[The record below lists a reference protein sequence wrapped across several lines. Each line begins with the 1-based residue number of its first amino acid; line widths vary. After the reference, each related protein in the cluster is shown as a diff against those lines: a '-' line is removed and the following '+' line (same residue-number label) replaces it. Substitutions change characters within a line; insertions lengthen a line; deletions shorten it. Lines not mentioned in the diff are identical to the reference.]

1 VSTCPAI
8 EGCCAHCGA
17 TMFYYP
23 DDRRVAHR
31 IPECPAYRKEMEPRT
46 RSVTTVA
53 VDEGGDIVAF
63 ELFKL

>member
-1 VSTCPAI
+1 
-8 EGCCAHCGA
+8 
-17 TMFYYP
+17 MFYYP
-23 DDRRVAHR
+23 DERRVAHR